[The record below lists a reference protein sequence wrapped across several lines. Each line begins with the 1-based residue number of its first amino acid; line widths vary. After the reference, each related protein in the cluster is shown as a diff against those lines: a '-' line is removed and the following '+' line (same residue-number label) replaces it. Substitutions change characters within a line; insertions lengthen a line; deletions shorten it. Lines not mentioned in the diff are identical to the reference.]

1 MSREITG
8 KNIHFR
14 PVRARTNPYRCLL
27 YVSLIL
33 AGVWFILQYN
43 RGMVVSPFQPTPT
56 PTRSVESYT
65 LQAQVYF
72 EAGKLDDPA
81 SENDVIDTYLKALEV
96 QPDNPHILAELARV
110 QTYSSSLLST
120 DQERLARL
128 EQARDNIRK
137 AAELAPDDST
147 ILATKAF
154 VLDWNASS
162 NLIGEDEREAYLAEA
177 ESAANRAYLLDPQ
190 NALAL
195 AYYAEVL
202 LDQQK
207 WDQARNYAEQAVQRA
222 PDSMDAHRV
231 YATVLEYLGLY
242 RSAIEEYQRASELAP
257 SLTFLLLR
265 IGLIYRNLG
274 NKEVIPSTADT
285 LYETALSYFDRAARI
300 NDQLGIKDP
309 TPYIAIAK
317 TYTQQGQFFIASRNA
332 EKALRFSPTSADTYG
347 QLGSIYVQARNYES
361 ALPTL
366 RCAVEGCSAAEN
378 TIAQEFIKEGLLEC
392 SQAGIKPDPVQG
404 YTDEQL
410 QQCGY
415 AVQPLPLTNLTIAYY
430 YIRYGSVLAYLS
442 DSKNGYCDKSLA
454 LMQKLRE
461 FRPDDANLMD
471 NVATNEATCE
481 LLMGNTTP

>member
-1 MSREITG
+1 MTREITG
-8 KNIHFR
+8 KNIHLR
-14 PVRARTNPYRCLL
+14 PVRSRSNPYRILL
-27 YVSLIL
+27 FVFLIL
-33 AGVWFILQYN
+33 AGVWLILQYN
-43 RGMVVSPFQPTPT
+43 RGQMTSPFSPTPT
-56 PTRSVESYT
+56 PTRSIESYT

-96 QPDNPHILAELARV
+96 QPNNARIFAELARV
-110 QTYSSSLLST
+110 QAYSSSLLST

-137 AAELAPDDST
+137 ASDLAPDDST
-147 ILATKAF
+147 VLATKAF

-162 NLIGEDEREAYLAEA
+162 NLISEDQREAYLAEA

-207 WDQARNYAEQAVQRA
+207 WDQAQGFAEQAVQRA
-222 PDSMDAHRV
+222 PDLMDTHRV

-242 RSAIEEYQRASELAP
+242 RSSIEEYQKASDLAP
-257 SLTFLLLR
+257 NLTFLLLR

-274 NKEVIPSTADT
+274 NKELTANSADK
-285 LYETALSYFDRAARI
+285 LYETALEYFDRAARI
-300 NDQLGIKDP
+300 NEQLGIQDP
-309 TPYIAIAK
+309 SPYIAIAK

-332 EKALRFSPTSADTYG
+332 EKALRLSPSSSDTYG
-347 QLGSIYVQARNYES
+347 QLGMIYVQARNYES
-361 ALPTL
+361 ALPAL
-366 RCAVEGCSAAEN
+366 RCAVEGCSPAEN
-378 TIAQEFIKEGLLEC
+378 TTAQEFIDQGLLPC
-392 SQAGIKPDPVQG
+392 STQGVTPDPGQG
-404 YTDEQL
+404 YTQEQL
-410 QQCGY
+410 SQCSY
-415 AVQPLPLTNLTIAYY
+415 AVQALPLTNLTVAYY

-442 DSKNGYCDKSLA
+442 DSQNGYCDKSHA

-461 FRPDDANLMD
+461 YRPDDSDLMG
-471 NVATNEATCE
+471 NVETNEATCQ
-481 LLMGNTTP
+481 LLMGKTKP

>member
-1 MSREITG
+1 MTREITG
-8 KNIHFR
+8 KNYHLR
-14 PVRARTNPYRCLL
+14 PVKTRSNPYRILL
-27 YVSLIL
+27 FVVLIL
-33 AGVWFILQYN
+33 AGIWLIIQFN
-43 RGMVVSPFQPTPT
+43 RGQVTTPFNSTPT
-56 PTRSVESYT
+56 PTRSVESYA

-72 EAGKLDDPA
+72 AAGKLDDPN
-81 SENDVIDTYLKALEV
+81 SQEDVIDTYLKALQV
-96 QPDNPHILAELARV
+96 QPDNPSILAELARI
-110 QTYSSSLLST
+110 QAYSSSLLST

-128 EQARDNIRK
+128 EQARDNIRQ
-137 AAELAPDDST
+137 AADLAPDDST
-147 ILATKAF
+147 ILATEAF

-162 NLIGEDEREAYLAEA
+162 NLISEDQREAYLAEA

-207 WDQARNYAEQAVQRA
+207 WDQAQGYAEQAVLRA

-231 YATVLEYLGLY
+231 NATVLEYLGLY
-242 RSAIEEYQRASELAP
+242 RSAIEEYQKASDLAP
-257 SLTFLLLR
+257 NLTFLLLR

-274 NKEVIPSTADT
+274 NKELTSSAADS

-309 TPYIAIAK
+309 SPYIAIAK

-361 ALPTL
+361 ALPAL
-366 RCAVEGCSAAEN
+366 RCSVEGCSAAEN
-378 TIAQEFIKEGLLEC
+378 TTAQEFIREGSLQC
-392 SQAGIKPDPVQG
+392 SVDTVTPDPDQG
-404 YTDEQL
+404 YTDADL
-410 QQCGY
+410 QQCSY
-415 AVQPLPLTNLTIAYY
+415 PVDPLPLTNLTVAYY

-442 DSKNGYCDKSLA
+442 DSKNGYCEKSLA
-454 LMQKLRE
+454 LMQSLRK
-461 FRPDDANLMD
+461 FRPEDSVLME
-471 NVATNEATCE
+471 NVSTNEDTCR
-481 LLMGNTTP
+481 LLMGNNTP